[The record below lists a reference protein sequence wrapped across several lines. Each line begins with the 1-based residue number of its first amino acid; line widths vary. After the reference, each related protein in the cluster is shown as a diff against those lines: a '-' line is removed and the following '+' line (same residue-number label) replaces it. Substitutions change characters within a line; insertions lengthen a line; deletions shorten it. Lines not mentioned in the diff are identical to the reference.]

1 MLCLVMG
8 MLMALGCASH
18 SPAPRSPG
26 DAALFGPASMR
37 IHPIFTQVK
46 DWTGDDKPDGVEAL
60 LEFQDQF
67 SDPTK
72 ASGTAIFELYTYR
85 KGDADPRGERVVN
98 PWVGSLQTLADQQ
111 ARWNRTSRTYFFQL
125 EYPAI
130 RDDRTYVL
138 AATFDT
144 GATRFFDQIVIKGE
158 NAPRE
163 RNTGPATRST
173 TTRPAAP
180 APAAAAPSMTTTPP
194 QPTAGTTATSIP
206 TAPAPTL
213 APPPPP
219 LPPPTSTPSVPDVAP
234 GF

>member
-1 MLCLVMG
+1 MIPV
-8 MLMALGCASH
+8 GCASH

-26 DAALFGPASMR
+26 DAALFAPASMR
-37 IHPIFTQVK
+37 IHPIFTQIK
-46 DWTGDDKPDGVEAL
+46 DWTGDGKPDGVEAL

-72 ASGTAIFELYTYR
+72 ASGTVIFELYTYR
-85 KGDADPRGERVVN
+85 KGDTDPRGDRVVN

-138 AATFDT
+138 GATFDT
-144 GATRFFDQIVIKGE
+144 GATRFFDQIVIKGG

-163 RNTGPATRST
+163 RTLPSTRST
-173 TTRPAAP
+173 TTRPAPSMTSATTQP
-180 APAAAAPSMTTTPP
+180 APSMTSTTT
-194 QPTAGTTATSIP
+194 QPAS
-206 TAPAPTL
+206 L
-213 APPPPP
+213 VPPPPAA
-219 LPPPTSTPSVPDVAP
+219 PPAPPAPPAASAPSIPPIPSTRSVPDVA
-234 GF
+234 